1 MELGRE
7 RSESRPSVF
16 TIRDFYSRQGRRAVI
31 QLGFCVLANS
41 RVRWYGNDRFDASL
55 FSPLAKISGYTV
67 YIYAGK
73 NHLYNYRQR
82 DL

>member
-41 RVRWYGNDRFDASL
+41 RVRWYGNGRFDASS
-55 FSPLAKISGYTV
+55 FSSLAKIGSYTIRIREKEPSV
-67 YIYAGK
+67 
-73 NHLYNYRQR
+73 
-82 DL
+82 

>member
-67 YIYAGK
+67 YIHEK
-73 NHLYNYRQR
+73 EPSIYNYRYC